1 MKFYSKH
8 DIWLGL
14 ILYLPSLFAIIEM
27 YRGEG
32 FTGFTLL
39 ILGVLILIT
48 WIWIG
53 TYYVIEEGMLIV
65 RCGPSLGRY
74 PIAEMRKIKA
84 SKSWLS
90 SPACSLDRILIVG
103 DTFNLLI
110 SPKKKTEF
118 IDALREENSLII
130 VEEV

>member
-8 DIWLGL
+8 DVWLGL
-14 ILYLPSLFAIIEM
+14 ILYLPSLFAMIEM

-39 ILGVLILIT
+39 ILGVLVLIT

-53 TYYVIEEGMLIV
+53 TYYVIEDGVLMV

-74 PIAEMRKIKA
+74 PIAEIRKIKP

-103 DTFNLLI
+103 GTFNLLI
-110 SPKKKTEF
+110 SPKKRKEF
-118 IDALREENSLII
+118 INALIQENSLII

>member
-53 TYYVIEEGMLIV
+53 TYYVIKEGMLIV

-74 PIAEMRKIKA
+74 TIAEMRKIKS

-118 IDALREENSLII
+118 IDALRKENSLII